1 MRHPRWYRLGADPQ
15 WDCGIAA
22 RPRAPPGRVGGS
34 RDNDAT
40 SRRHSGD
47 TAGTSHGVRSAAQIA
62 HPGRPTIDDEGVA
75 HGEDAAKPGAIG
87 RRMLDFAREVVSTLD
102 VERVL
107 QRVLEMARDITD
119 AQYAALG
126 VLDQPHG
133 ELERFLTLGIDEETR
148 HRLGPLPRGHG
159 VLGELIRHPRPLRL
173 EDVSA
178 HPRSYGFPVGHPR
191 MATFLGVPILIDGV
205 AFGNLYLAE
214 KRSGAFDEADEEAV
228 ITLAGWAAVAIEN
241 ARIHQ
246 RVARQRDELEQ
257 NVAALSA
264 MMDIALALGGETDMD
279 AMLELVVKRARA
291 LVSAAGM
298 VVALVD
304 GADATIAAT
313 AGELPPQL
321 RGTALALDRT
331 PMGEAVISRRPVP
344 MDDIAIERLLKSLGG
359 AVDGMRADAGL
370 VVPLLFRDRPLGVLV
385 AVNRLV
391 DGPEFGPRDEQL
403 LQAFSTTAAAALATG
418 RSVAVDLVQNRVLA
432 AEGERNR
439 WARELHDET
448 LQALAMLRMT
458 LSGAARKGGA
468 DVLQAAVETALEHI
482 DVQITSL
489 RGLIAEVRP
498 TALDDMGVGAA
509 LEAFVE
515 RAASLGG
522 GEIELS
528 VDLDYEAGR
537 NPRRHAPALEA
548 ALYRITQEAI
558 TNAAKHAGAAR
569 IHVGLREVDG
579 VIEATVED
587 DGSGFDPESTQSGFG
602 LTGMRERTE
611 LAGGTLEVVSSP
623 GVGTRVVARL
633 PAGRR
638 VEAAV

>member
-1 MRHPRWYRLGADPQ
+1 MDDRR
-15 WDCGIAA
+15 AA
-22 RPRAPPGRVGGS
+22 HG
-34 RDNDAT
+34 DDAAQ
-40 SRRHSGD
+40 
-47 TAGTSHGVRSAAQIA
+47 AGT
-62 HPGRPTIDDEGVA
+62 
-75 HGEDAAKPGAIG
+75 IG

-107 QRVLEMARDITD
+107 QRVLEMARDLTD

-126 VLDQPHG
+126 VLDEPHG

-148 HRLGPLPRGHG
+148 GRLGPLPRGHG
-159 VLGELIRHPRPLRL
+159 VLGELIRRPQPLRL
-173 EDVSA
+173 DDVSA

-191 MATFLGVPILIDGV
+191 MATFLGVPILIDGM

-214 KRSGAFDEADEEAV
+214 KQSGAFDEADEEAV

-246 RVARQRDELEQ
+246 RVARQRDGLEQ

-304 GADATIAAT
+304 GTQATIAAT

-321 RGTALALDRT
+321 CGTPLALDGT
-331 PMGEAVISRRPVP
+331 PMGEAVKVRRPVP
-344 MDDIAIERLLKSLGG
+344 LDRIGVERLLQSLGG

-385 AVNRLV
+385 ALNRLI
-391 DGPEFGPRDEQL
+391 DGPEFSARDEQL
-403 LQAFSTTAAAALATG
+403 LQAFSTTAGAALATG
-418 RSVAVDLVQNRVLA
+418 RSVAVDLVQNRLLA
-432 AEGERNR
+432 AEGERKR

-458 LSGAARKGGA
+458 LSGAARKGTA
-468 DVLQAAVETALEHI
+468 DALQAAVETALEHI

-522 GEIELS
+522 GEIELA

-537 NPRRHAPALEA
+537 DSRRHAPALEA

-558 TNAAKHAGAAR
+558 TNAAKHAGATR
-569 IHVGLREVDG
+569 IEVTLREVDG
-579 VIEATVED
+579 IVEVLVED
-587 DGSGFDPESTQSGFG
+587 DGKGFDPASTESGFG
-602 LTGMRERTE
+602 LIGMRERTE
-611 LAGGTLEVVSSP
+611 LAGGALHVVSSP
-623 GVGTRVVARL
+623 GAGTRVVARL
-633 PAGRR
+633 PAGQRAPTG
-638 VEAAV
+638 V